1 MIFFDIETIPEQL
14 EIDAKAR
21 IAETIQPP
29 KQMTTLKTINEWRN
43 GEGKYEGV
51 KEQAIEDTYRK
62 TSLDAAKGQICSIAW
77 AYENEEPYISAHE
90 GAINEFHVISKFF
103 AYLSAQLKTASGAIK
118 DPYFVGHYI
127 SGFDLKFLYQR
138 CVVNQ
143 IKPPFKIP
151 YNGRHGT
158 DYYDTM
164 IGWAGYKSTIS
175 QDNLCQALGIK
186 GKPDDIDGS
195 KVWDFVKAGN
205 IERVAEYNRDDVE
218 KVREIYNRLTFNGV
232 A

>member
-51 KEQAIEDTYRK
+51 RDRAIEHAYRE
-62 TSLDAAKGQICSIAW
+62 TSFNAAKGQICSISW
-77 AYENEEPYISAHE
+77 AYEDEEPYISAFE
-90 GAINEFHVISKFF
+90 GVTNEFYVISKFF
-103 AYLSAQLKTASGAIK
+103 AHLSDRLKAASGVIK
-118 DPYFVGHYI
+118 DPYFVGHDVQR
-127 SGFDLKFLYQR
+127 FDLTFLHQR
-138 CVVNQ
+138 CVVNR

-151 YNGRHGT
+151 YTGRHGI
-158 DYYDTM
+158 DLYDTK

-175 QDNLCQALGIK
+175 QDNLCKALGMQ

-218 KVREIYNRLTFNGV
+218 KVREIYNRLTFN
-232 A
+232 